1 MFVPLPIAAFCIYL
15 NSKTNKI
22 YHSECFKG
30 LCLLVKKPS
39 SVLEKIMFASRGTQ
53 SNLDT
58 SRGRKTG
65 LELVNINKTL
75 KIARCF

>member
-1 MFVPLPIAAFCIYL
+1 
-15 NSKTNKI
+15 
-22 YHSECFKG
+22 
-30 LCLLVKKPS
+30 
-39 SVLEKIMFASRGTQ
+39 MFASRGTQ

-75 KIARCF
+75 KIARCFQSNSIFVVVLKNKKEDIGRKEKASQRMKCQDV